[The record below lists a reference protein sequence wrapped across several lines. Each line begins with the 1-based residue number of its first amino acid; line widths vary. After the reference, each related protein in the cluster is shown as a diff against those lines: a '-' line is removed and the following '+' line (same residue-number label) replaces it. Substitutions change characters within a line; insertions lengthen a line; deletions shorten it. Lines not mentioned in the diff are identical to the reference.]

1 MTSINLSGIQSISI
15 PTDIQ
20 VGDEVI
26 VIHDEQN
33 KYQTECEPALLVKH
47 TERPIG
53 FIPCPSTIEKYMKAA
68 REENDLRK
76 YEMQR
81 ERKAITELIR
91 SELITELFRNHI
103 TPLGKIGRLQH
114 DDDGKVISV
123 SIMFNIM

>member
-1 MTSINLSGIQSISI
+1 M
-15 PTDIQ
+15 
-20 VGDEVI
+20 
-26 VIHDEQN
+26 
-33 KYQTECEPALLVKH
+33 
-47 TERPIG
+47 RPEKK
-53 FIPCPSTIEKYMKAA
+53 TI
-68 REENDLRK
+68 LRK

-103 TPLGKIGRLQH
+103 IPLGKIGRLQH